1 MDIQENINRNEFL
14 KSLGLKGAALMAVY
28 CGVAGLT
35 SCKNEASGVTP
46 NVAAGTEL
54 LSLDLG
60 TTTALKSVGGYIQ
73 QNNVVVAQVSSG
85 KYVAV
90 TQICSHEGRTQV
102 IFKSGEFFCTAH
114 DARFDTTGK
123 GLNSNGSG
131 GLKLYTV
138 TVTGTTLKVTA

>member
-1 MDIQENINRNEFL
+1 MNQENINRNEFL

-46 NVAAGTEL
+46 NVTSGTEL
-54 LSLDLG
+54 VSLDLN
-60 TTTALKSVGGYIQ
+60 TTTALKNVGGYIQ
-73 QNNVVVAQVSSG
+73 TNNVVVAQVSTG

-90 TQICSHEGRTQV
+90 TQICTHEGKKEV
-102 IFKSGEFFCTAH
+102 IFQGGEFYCTAH
-114 DARFDTTGK
+114 GARFDTTGK